1 MKLLLTPFLLLMCF
15 LGFSQTPKSL
25 ESYGPVYDIENADY
39 KTNLNQEFKAVFD
52 VASISDYEDQPN
64 RKFVTI
70 ARFLRLHQAAELEN
84 NSVKATLVVHGSA
97 IFDLLNH
104 KEYAIYHEEKNS
116 QNPNYEL
123 LSILSEHN
131 VDIILCGQ
139 TAAHRSIDRSKL
151 HPDVKI
157 ELSAM
162 TALSRLQN
170 EGYALIQF

>member
-1 MKLLLTPFLLLMCF
+1 MKLLLTPFLLVICF

-25 ESYGPVYDIENADY
+25 ESYGPVYDIENADI
-39 KTNLNQEFKAVFD
+39 KTDLNKEFKAVFD
-52 VASISDYEDQPN
+52 VSSISDYKNQPN

-70 ARFLRLHQAAELEN
+70 ARYLRLHQAPELEN
-84 NSVKATLVVHGSA
+84 NSVKAALVVHGSA

-104 KEYAIYHEEKNS
+104 DAYALHHKEKNL

-123 LSILSEHN
+123 LSILSDHN

-139 TAAHRSIDRSKL
+139 TAAHRSIDKSKL
-151 HPDVKI
+151 HSDVKI

-162 TALSRLQN
+162 TSLSRLQN
-170 EGYALIQF
+170 KGYALIQF